1 MCFVAGVAALII
13 GANGGSMNPGAVE
26 ARLKASA
33 ADLGKPG
40 LDEFFGHGRVDAF
53 KAVTQ

>member
-33 ADLGKPG
+33 ANLGKPG